1 MAEHFLI
8 LVADDD
14 PALASLLREI
24 LADEGYGTTC
34 CFSGEQV
41 LRTIKADVPHLAI
54 LDLQME
60 HESAGLAVLE
70 QLRRSDE
77 LRHMPVIL
85 YSAAVPRLA
94 ALKPTLESLDCVSL
108 PKPFN
113 IDDLLRLVETLLR
126 PANGGALRERQFGSS

>member
-24 LADEGYGTTC
+24 LSDEGYDTAC
-34 CFSGEQV
+34 CFSGEQA
-41 LRTIKADVPHLAI
+41 LSLLEQDAPHLAI

-60 HESAGLAVLE
+60 HETAGLTVVE
-70 QLRRSDE
+70 QIRRSDE
-77 LRHMPVIL
+77 LRHVPVIL
-85 YSAAVPRLA
+85 YSAAAPRLA

-113 IDDLLRLVETLLR
+113 IDHLLDTVEALLRD
-126 PANGGALRERQFGSS
+126 ANGLRERER